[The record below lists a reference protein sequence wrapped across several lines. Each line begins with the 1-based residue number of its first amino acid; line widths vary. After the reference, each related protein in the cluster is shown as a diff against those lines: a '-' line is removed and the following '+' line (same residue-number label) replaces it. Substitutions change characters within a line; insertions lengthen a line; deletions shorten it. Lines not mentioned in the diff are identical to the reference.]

1 MAYYHAALFSSTPLR
16 KKIHFF
22 FVFFPRPGN
31 ARPGADSGRSH
42 APLPPGLASAP
53 FRFRKGLPKK
63 KKNNAVLIL
72 PIDFSSKKVIIFL
85 NYTTVDAVLF
95 KEKL

>member
-1 MAYYHAALFSSTPLR
+1 MAYYHAASFSSTPLR
-16 KKIHFF
+16 KKFQIF
-22 FVFFPRPGN
+22 FVFFRATETRAMG
-31 ARPGADSGRSH
+31 GSGRSSP

-63 KKNNAVLIL
+63 KKNNTVLIL

>member
-1 MAYYHAALFSSTPLR
+1 M
-16 KKIHFF
+16 
-22 FVFFPRPGN
+22 G
-31 ARPGADSGRSH
+31 GSGRSSP

-63 KKNNAVLIL
+63 KKNNTVLIL

-85 NYTTVDAVLF
+85 YYKTVDAVLF